1 MKFLHPLTR
10 PLRRAYDW
18 MLSFAGKPGAEPALF
33 GLSFIESSF
42 FPIPPDPLLLAM
54 GAARPRRALRYALV
68 TTIASVLGALLGYA
82 IGAGLMDT
90 VGKWLLDLYDPS
102 RTGWDRLRA
111 WYLEYGPMALLIAA
125 LTPIPFKVFTIA
137 SGALALPLGPF
148 VLWSLVGRGARFGTE
163 GVLLR
168 FFGAPILAWVEK
180 WFDWVAIGFTVVLV
194 GGFVAL
200 SWLR

>member
-1 MKFLHPLTR
+1 MRLLHPLTR

-18 MLSFAGKPGAEPALF
+18 MLSFAGKPQAEKALF

-54 GAARPRRALRYALV
+54 GAARPERAIRYALV
-68 TTIASVLGALLGYA
+68 TTAASVLGALLGYA
-82 IGAGLMDT
+82 IGALLMDT

-102 RTGWDRLRA
+102 RAHWDRVVA
-111 WYLEYGPMALLIAA
+111 WYGRYGPMALFVAA
-125 LTPIPFKVFTIA
+125 ITPIPYKVFTIA
-137 SGALALPLGPF
+137 SGGLGMALLPF
-148 VLWSLVGRGARFGTE
+148 ALWSLAGRGLRFGAE

-168 FFGAPILAWVEK
+168 YYGAPILAWVAK
-180 WFDWVAIGFTVVLV
+180 WFDWVAIGFTVLLV

-200 SWLR
+200 SWLG